1 MLLSFTRRL
10 VRVLCGFILIGV
22 AVLVPSAS
30 GVAAQEEVASWQPG
44 PDGAGSNTYLGFVE
58 QPSDG
63 LATSG
68 APFVIS
74 GWLVDKTAQGW
85 AGFDQV
91 QIYNGA
97 MGSVGTLLASAD
109 VGLDRPDV
117 ASATGNPFW
126 SQSGFIAQV
135 PGSALQPGAYALQL
149 YGHTPAKGW
158 WYTTF
163 YLAVGVSATG
173 QVAGAPTLSINRPSA
188 EENIPATKPSYTVS
202 GSAADPQ
209 AGAGSSG
216 IDQVAV
222 YLNGPRGDPHAAF
235 LGNASITGTDWSL
248 TFSPN
253 LYQWGPTSLYVYARS
268 QISGQETQKVQFFS
282 IS

>member
-1 MLLSFTRRL
+1 MFVSFTWRWL
-10 VRVLCGFILIGV
+10 GALCALALAAA
-22 AVLVPSAS
+22 AVLGPSTRSAL
-30 GVAAQEEVASWQPG
+30 AQEEVAAWRAG
-44 PDGAGSNTYLGFVE
+44 PDATGSNTYLGFVE

-63 LATSG
+63 QATGG

-91 QIYNGA
+91 QIYNGQ
-97 MGSVGTLLASAD
+97 MGAGGTLLASAA

-117 ASATGNPFW
+117 ASATGNDYW
-126 SQSGFIAQV
+126 SQSGFSAQV
-135 PGSALQPGAYALQL
+135 PGSALQPGAYVLQL

-163 YLAVGVSATG
+163 YLGVSPSATASL
-173 QVAGAPTLSINRPSA
+173 AGPPTVSINRPSA
-188 EENIPATKPSYTVS
+188 EENIPATKTSYAIS

-209 AGAGSSG
+209 AGAGNSG
-216 IDQVAV
+216 IDQVTV
-222 YLNGPRGDPHAAF
+222 YLNGPRGDGRAAF
-235 LGNASITGTDWSL
+235 LGNATITGTDWSL
-248 TFSPN
+248 TFAPN
-253 LYQWGPTSLYVYARS
+253 LYQWGPTSIYVYAHS
-268 QISGQETQKVQFFS
+268 AITGQESQKTEFIS